1 MLKRKTLNEIYN
13 IVDEF
18 YPSKRMLKQYK
29 HDADAPLGFLV
40 CLATRVK
47 IYDNVQE
54 LISRYKK
61 GQDYSD
67 ILNVIFKRLRLHKY
81 QVKRLSRTNPSAD
94 HESVKR
100 YCIGLAML
108 LYVAFTQKTSN

>member
-18 YPSKRMLKQYK
+18 YPSKQMLKKYK
-29 HDADAPLGFLV
+29 NEPDVPLGFLMCV
-40 CLATRVK
+40 TVRAK
-47 IYDNVQE
+47 IYDNIQE

-67 ILNVIFKRLRLHKY
+67 ILNVIFKRLRLHQY

-100 YCIGLAML
+100 YCIGLATL